1 MNASS
6 ENLTGGCM
14 CGAVRYEVTGPPKA
28 VFHCHCESCRSH
40 TGAPVATLAVLTA
53 DQVSFSG
60 TARKGYG
67 SAPGVVRAFC
77 PECGT
82 PLTWETDHP
91 HWGLLCSLHISTF
104 DAPDGLAPS
113 AHSFYGERIAWM
125 DVSDDLPRYEGF
137 VSGGVLISH
146 GPLGK
151 T

>member
-28 VFHCHCESCRSH
+28 VFHCHCGSCRSH

-91 HWGLLCSLHISTF
+91 HWGLLCSLHRQLCRSR
-104 DAPDGLAPS
+104 GLGADRPTS
-113 AHSFYGERIAWM
+113 GLLF
-125 DVSDDLPRYEGF
+125 LPLLRKLAVALLF
-137 VSGGVLISH
+137 CC
-146 GPLGK
+146 
-151 T
+151 